1 MARPIHFEIHA
12 SDPERVQDFYRK
24 LFGWQFQK
32 WEGPMEYWLVTTGPD
47 AEPGINGGLLR
58 RQGPQAAEG
67 QGVNAY
73 VCTVGVDSVNKALG
87 TAGELGGTM
96 AVPKMPVPG
105 MGWLAYVKDPD
116 GNIVGMMQMDP
127 SAR

>member
-1 MARPIHFEIHA
+1 MPRPIHFEIHA
-12 SDPERVQDFYRK
+12 IDPERVQDFYRK

-58 RQGPQAAEG
+58 RQGSPPTDGQA
-67 QGVNAY
+67 VNAY
-73 VCTVGVDSVNKALG
+73 VCTVGVDSVDKGLG
-87 TAGELGGTM
+87 TAGELGGTV

-116 GNIVGMMQMDP
+116 GNIVGIMQMDP

>member
-1 MARPIHFEIHA
+1 MPRPIHFEIHA
-12 SDPERVQDFYRK
+12 SDPERVQEFYRR
-24 LFGWQFQK
+24 LFGWQFQT

-58 RQGPQAAEG
+58 GQGPAAAEE
-67 QGVNAY
+67 QGVKAY
-73 VCTVGVDSVNKALG
+73 VCTVGVDSEDSALG
-87 TAGELGGTM
+87 TAGELGGIV

-116 GNIVGMMQMDP
+116 GNIVGMMRMDP

>member
-1 MARPIHFEIHA
+1 MPRPIHFEIHA
-12 SDPERVQDFYRK
+12 SDPERVQHFYRK

-47 AEPGINGGLLR
+47 TEPGINGGLLR
-58 RQGPQAAEG
+58 RQGSPAVDGQA
-67 QGVNAY
+67 VNAY
-73 VCTVGVDSVNKALG
+73 VCTVGVDSVDKAVA
-87 TAGELGGTM
+87 TAGELGGTV
-96 AVPKMPVPG
+96 AVPKMPVTG
-105 MGWLAYVKDPD
+105 MGWIAYVKDPD

>member
-1 MARPIHFEIHA
+1 MPRPIHFEIHA
-12 SDPERVQDFYRK
+12 SDPERVQVFYRK

-58 RQGPQAAEG
+58 RHGSSAADGQA
-67 QGVNAY
+67 VNAY
-73 VCTVGVDSVNKALG
+73 VCTVGVDSVDKALG
-87 TAGELGGTM
+87 TAGELGGTV
-96 AVPKMPVPG
+96 AVPRMPVPG